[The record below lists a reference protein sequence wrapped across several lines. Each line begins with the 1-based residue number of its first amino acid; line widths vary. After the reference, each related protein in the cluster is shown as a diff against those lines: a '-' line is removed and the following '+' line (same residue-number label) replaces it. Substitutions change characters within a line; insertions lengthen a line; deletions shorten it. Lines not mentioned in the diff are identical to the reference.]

1 MLGLA
6 LALAVVPIPQGT
18 MADAPVG
25 LTIVM
30 VDVGQGDGF
39 VVRAPDGQIH
49 VVDAGHDGKG
59 ILFMLPVI
67 NGLQPTG
74 YGFPVLSHF
83 HADHVGGLDEL
94 LVARPSKSRW
104 IAAMRIE
111 ARLQP
116 TPPTW
121 RPLARAVSWWPLVRP
136 TSLVVPRRFRSMP
149 TPCCGAH
156 RLGPDPVGGRR
167 FASR

>member
-59 ILFMLPVI
+59 TLFMLPVI

-94 LVARPSKSRW
+94 LAARPFQVALDRGD
-104 IAAMRIE
+104 ANRGTTTTNTAYL
-111 ARLQP
+111 A
-116 TPPTW
+116 
-121 RPLARAVSWWPLVRP
+121 PLARAVSW
-136 TSLVVPRRFRSMP
+136 
-149 TPCCGAH
+149 
-156 RLGPDPVGGRR
+156 
-167 FASR
+167 